1 MFSNG
6 NVLLINSRRHW
17 PQVRNRGNQTSNKW
31 RETMIFQKN
40 DYVKCIDA
48 VGYGHR
54 LTAGTIYQ
62 VADIKVRG
70 KMITV
75 DGDDGTPVGCFS
87 ARFEL
92 FEMPANGIIPP
103 LPPVASTV
111 EAPVNTS
118 VKNPSHYDFF
128 PGVEAIQIIRASL
141 TADQWK
147 GYCMGNKLKYR
158 LRAGSKDNLQQDID
172 KSNFYEDLYNKYL

>member
-1 MFSNG
+1 
-6 NVLLINSRRHW
+6 
-17 PQVRNRGNQTSNKW
+17 
-31 RETMIFQKN
+31 MIFQKN

-48 VGYGHR
+48 EGYGKR
-54 LTAGTIYQ
+54 LTVGTIYQ
-62 VADIKVRG
+62 VGDIRVRG

-92 FEMPANGIIPP
+92 FEMPASGFIGVAGAPP
-103 LPPVASTV
+103 PTGT
-111 EAPVNTS
+111 VNTA

-147 GYCMGNKLKYR
+147 GYCMGNKIKYR

-172 KSNFYEDLYNKYL
+172 KSNFYVDLYNKYL